1 MRFPLRTLIVSFY
14 RILTVLA
21 FVFSATVIVFMAFGY
36 TYNPLDQ
43 KIEQTGIII
52 VNGSSRDAHILLDGQ
67 EIAKTLPAR
76 ILGVAEGYHSLE
88 IHKTGFLPFQLSV
101 NVVNGSVRR
110 VPFVL
115 LVPENPSHLFTR
127 FADLGTVFQSSL
139 KDISLVGA
147 SKNSLIFRR
156 GDMYWHVDPISKK
169 KIRINVPKNL
179 TDIVVDPDMKRLYG
193 FSGSLLR
200 AFSLQNERIRLDHE
214 EEFPYTREG
223 LSFLQ
228 FTPNYQQ
235 FLFMLNSEIVSITRG
250 TIDKVNLVTRFAQSI
265 QKLVWFYDVSHFV
278 VSVGNHIQFCDESFI
293 NCYILH
299 DLQKDDSFALDS
311 GGIYLYQSK
320 EKIVT
325 YFKLFSGESTFLS
338 YIFSEQVSL

>member
-1 MRFPLRTLIVSFY
+1 MRFPLRTFLASLY
-14 RILTVLA
+14 RIVTVLA

-52 VNGSSRDAHILLDGQ
+52 VNGSNRDLNILLDGQ
-67 EIAKTLPAR
+67 EIAKALPAR
-76 ILGVAEGYHSLE
+76 ILGVTEGFHSLE
-88 IHKTGFLPFQLSV
+88 VRKPGFLPFQLEV
-101 NVVNGSVRR
+101 NVINGSVRR
-110 VPFVL
+110 VPFIL
-115 LVPENPSHLFTR
+115 LVPENPSSLFTR

-147 SKNSLIFRR
+147 SKNSLIFKQ

-179 TDIVVDPDMKRLYG
+179 TDIVADPDAKRLYG

-200 AFSLQNERIRLDHE
+200 TFSLQNEKIKLDHE
-214 EEFPYTREG
+214 EEFPYTRDG

-228 FTPNYQQ
+228 FTPSYQQ

-250 TIDKVNLVTRFAQSI
+250 TNDKVNFVTRFAQSI
-265 QKLVWFYDVSHFV
+265 QKLVWFYDVNHFV
-278 VSVGNHIQFCDESFI
+278 VGVANHIQFCDESFI

-311 GGIYLYQSK
+311 EGIYLYQSK
-320 EKIVT
+320 EKMVS